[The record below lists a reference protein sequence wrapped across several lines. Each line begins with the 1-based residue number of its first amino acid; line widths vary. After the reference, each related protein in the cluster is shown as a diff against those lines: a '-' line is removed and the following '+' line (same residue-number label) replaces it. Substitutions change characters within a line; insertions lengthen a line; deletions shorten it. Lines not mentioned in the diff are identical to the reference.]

1 MNISIKQHLLHEEQ
15 EYIFFC
21 MKEKLEYDKEFEK
34 NFSSFE
40 AIKGVK
46 ISIA

>member
-1 MNISIKQHLLHEEQ
+1 
-15 EYIFFC
+15 
-21 MKEKLEYDKEFEK
+21 MKEKLEYDKEYEK

-46 ISIA
+46 ISIT

>member
-15 EYIFFC
+15 EFTEELSKAGFPPP
-21 MKEKLEYDKEFEK
+21 EKYT
-34 NFSSFE
+34 FE